1 MNKAFKV
8 IWNEVTATFVA
19 VPESAKGHGAPGGE
33 RLLERIAQVRRSAQL
48 FFIKPLV
55 AALICIGFTFATY
68 AAPLTP
74 NVSAPSATQLPTGA
88 QVSAGA
94 AQVTQA
100 GTVLSV
106 KQSSS
111 NAAVNWQSF
120 DVGSQATVNFE
131 QPNAQSVILNRVQ
144 SSNPSQIFGK
154 INANG
159 SVFLQN
165 PNGVYFAPG
174 SSVDVGSFLATTHHI
189 SDEDLMSGNYTFGRT
204 GSTGRILN
212 QGSITSK
219 LGGYIA
225 LLAPEVRNEGVVVAR
240 GGTIVLAA
248 GETFQLQFEA
258 NHALTN
264 VLVSPS
270 TVAAYVEN
278 GNAVMAPGG
287 LVILS
292 AQAANA
298 IQGGVVKNTGTIQAN
313 GLVNDGGVIKLVASH
328 GVSNSG
334 TITADALPSG
344 TGSGGQI
351 LLMSDLQV
359 PESTT
364 QVDGT
369 LSAQAGNSGGDG
381 GRIETSGSHVHVA
394 PATHITTHAPQGTGG
409 SWIIDPTDFTVGSA
423 VGNDMTGATLGA
435 NLNANNVTILSSSGG
450 TGTSGNVNINEAV
463 SWNGAKKLTLS
474 ASNNININNAINVPT
489 GGSVSL
495 VYGTGD
501 ATGNYNFGSFGL
513 NNTAFTGAI
522 NFAGTGAG
530 LFTTQ
535 LGANAVDSY
544 TVITNP
550 STYVLSTNPTGGIN
564 SVSGKFALGQNY
576 NFDRSFTASPIT
588 GTFSGKFEGLGHTV
602 SNLTGTGAIGLFSNS
617 SGLIRD
623 VGVNMSTN
631 SAATGTGGLVNTNSG
646 TILNSFANA
655 SINSVV
661 NANGYASYG
670 TLGGLVGTN
679 SGPISNSFS
688 TGSINGA
695 SVLGGLIGINASS
708 SNLLPSDILN
718 SFSTAS
724 VTSGGG
730 GGAFGGG
737 LIGENK
743 TSGVGGSAKITN
755 SFATGNVT
763 GFVNAGTGGLV
774 GYNHTGA
781 NNSFVSISNS
791 YATGTIFG
799 PTFNGAQNY
808 VFGGLVGLNQAQGTG
823 SDASI
828 SNSYATGDVNAAAS
842 GVGGLVGTNR
852 ALSPSSS
859 TSVTGSYATGA
870 VNTYSNGTTNG
881 NSQSIGGLIGGNSA
895 SGANATSTVTQS
907 YARGSVNGAAGTGGL
922 IGNNNATAA
931 GDTSVSL
938 SNATGNV
945 KSNNSNA
952 GGLIGSNTT
961 AGNSLASKST
971 VSSSYATGNVSV
983 VDGLTA
989 VQSSS
994 TGTWGG
1000 LIGNNV
1006 AINSTLGD
1014 ISVSNSYALGNVSGV
1029 AGSLGG
1035 LIGNNQATGKAT
1047 VTNSYAT
1054 GNVASS
1060 GAGTVGGL
1068 IGQNISNLPA
1078 DSSTSGNLNIS
1089 TSYATGNVSG
1099 TTQIGG
1105 LIGYITIT
1113 GTNGVA
1119 NVSTSYANGNVTGT
1133 SSNVGGLVGKIDVS
1147 SVGSSAT
1154 ISNSY
1159 SANPTSAITVQ
1170 GTSNV
1175 GGLVGYNYASANNAN
1190 VSISD
1195 SYARASVTGT
1205 SSGVGGLVG
1214 SNLANANG
1222 SKATFT
1228 NDNAWGN
1235 VSGTSSVGGLL
1246 GSNIANFGGNANITT
1261 SYATGSVTGSN
1272 SNVGGLVGVNSANNS
1287 GTSSSTNIT
1296 SSYATGNVTDT
1307 YTTFS
1312 YVGGL
1317 IGQNYSGGSGNTATV
1332 AQSYALGNVVASGI
1346 DVGGLIGYNVGNG
1359 NSTISQSYASGNVSS
1374 TSSTA
1379 YNFGG
1384 LVGYNLGGAAG
1395 SDVSVSLSYSNGSV
1409 SAPGNT
1415 AGGFGGFIGQVN
1427 PSTGAASIDKSYS
1440 TGSVQVSNTGSIY
1453 AGGFVGMVPTSSA
1466 GSSINI
1472 TNSFSTGNV
1481 QGASGNY
1488 LGGFVG
1494 QFLSATRGSISSS
1507 YETGGVSGSTH
1518 LGGFIGAIG
1527 ATTTLQNNF
1536 WNATNNAG
1544 LSLVSGGVGDKTVA
1558 TSGISGLSTVQMQS
1572 FANFTSWDSNIWQT
1586 LSYFNNQLP
1595 FLKQNNT
1602 LASIALIAGSNNYGE
1617 TPTLNYSIT
1626 NSFGN
1631 AITTPVA
1638 TGTPVWALS
1647 QGGNFIGN
1655 QSITSSTNAGTYS
1668 LTYASGIRLGNYT
1681 IMSGSAT
1688 DWTVNKAPLGLSVTG
1703 TYSGTTSIAPT
1714 SYTVTGLKNGETMVP
1729 TQVTVSDANV
1739 ATANKF
1745 VQAITANTGNA
1756 NFANY
1761 SITSAYNAAPNSTS
1775 SNSVTL
1781 NPIALT
1787 VSGVASTSGNI
1798 YSGQAYTGTYTSSAM
1813 VAADANLIAVTGVA
1827 TGTDAGTYPSNLSV
1841 TLSGSAQTNYSTPT
1855 IRNANFVISPKPIAV
1870 TSQAI
1875 AATYDGL
1882 TTYST
1887 LAGQATYTYTD
1898 LVLGDTLGS
1907 VTQVANKTGIAQAGS
1922 YTVTPSL
1929 ATLANGNPANY
1940 QFSYVSSN
1948 ANVSPIAL
1956 TVLNSSVASK
1966 VYDRTTQASVSNG
1979 SLQGV
1984 LAADTNNVTLNQSG
1998 AFASPNVGAAVAVN
2012 LADTLSGSA
2021 SSNYTITQPTG
2032 LTAAITPKSLGVN
2045 GQTGV
2050 NKVFDASTV
2059 AAMSGGALTGVLAGD
2074 QVTLVQT
2081 GAFASANVGTAKP
2094 ITPANALTG
2103 DQAGNY
2109 QVTQPSYA
2117 LTANITP
2124 AVLNVQGLAASPKVY
2139 DGTTTAVLSGNAV
2152 AQPLGGGQVTI
2163 NGTPVGS
2170 YANKNVGTNK
2180 FIDVTGFTLSGAD
2193 APNYQVTGLHGV
2205 YGDITPASL
2214 SVSSAVANNKVY
2226 DATTAATLSGAV
2238 LNGLIAGDVVNV
2250 NTGTFNNKTVGTGK
2264 AVTALLTGADAGNY
2278 NATGLTGYS
2287 ANITP
2292 ASLTVSGQTAA
2303 NKVYDATTT
2312 AVLSGG
2318 SLSGVFA
2325 GDTVSLNQAGS
2336 FNTKNVGIA
2345 KPITPSNTLSGAE
2358 ASNYLLTQPTLSA
2371 NITPATLVVSG
2382 LTAADKVYNALT
2394 DASITGQPT
2403 VNALA
2408 GDVVT
2413 FSGTASGT
2421 FADKNVGVGKA
2432 VLISGLSID
2441 AGAADGANYVLS
2453 TDIGLTANIT
2463 KRDLTV
2469 TGSSVA
2475 TKVYDR
2481 STTAT
2486 ITGGVLQ
2493 GLQGGE
2499 SLTLSQ
2505 TGSFVDKNAGVGKAV
2520 TANQSIAD
2528 AGTSRA
2534 SNYNLIQPT
2543 GLTGTITP
2551 APLSVTGLSVSDKF
2565 YDGTTDATV
2574 AGNVVANPLAGD
2586 DVSIS
2591 GVPSAQFSSK
2601 NAGNNIPVAISNL
2614 ALSGAD
2620 AANYSAS
2627 GITGVVAT
2635 IKPAP
2640 LTAEVADFSKV
2651 YDGTTNASPRLV
2663 ITSGLIGNETVSATG
2678 SGFLDNK
2685 NVLDATALRV
2695 TSTTLIDGNNGG
2707 LASNYVLQPGQNG
2720 NATVTPKAL
2729 TASVAAPQKVYDGT
2743 ALFTPTV
2750 TITSGLVGTET
2761 LGVTGAATFNSK
2773 DVATSNTLTL
2783 QAINLSDGNNGGLA
2797 SNYSLDLGQNM
2808 AAKILPAP
2816 LTASLTASSKVY
2828 DGTTAATSTMR
2839 ITSGLIGE
2847 ETVTVNGLAA
2857 FNSKDVAAA
2866 NVVTVN
2872 QATLL
2877 DGANGGLASNYKLDP
2892 GQSVAARITPA
2903 PLTASVS
2910 SANKVY
2916 NGTTA
2921 ATASLSIVSGLIGS
2935 EGLNVTGNVNFNSKD
2950 VASAN
2955 QLTVQS
2961 INLADGANGGVASN
2975 YSLDPGQSVASKITP
2990 APLTASVSVPEKFYD
3005 GSVSANPS
3013 MNVLS
3018 GLIGSEKVIITAKAS
3033 FNSKDV
3039 DSASKVT
3046 VNSVSLSDGSNGGL
3060 GSNYSLSAGQTVAA
3074 KITPAVLTASV
3085 SAPNKVYDGA
3095 PSANA
3100 SLNITAGL
3108 VGSETLVATG
3118 KGTFNTKDVAT
3129 ANLLT
3134 VQSVSLEDGNNGG
3147 RAVNYSLSP
3156 GQTVA
3161 AKISPASLS
3170 VAQIA
3175 SSSSTYAEP
3184 IKTGEV
3190 TLIGVIGVDKVTGV
3204 VELADVMYS
3213 SSKNVAVGSYK
3224 QAVNSLSG
3232 ADASNYKVR
3241 PVTSMAAN
3249 YVVNPLSLSG
3259 SIASSSSTSGASLVP
3274 GAVSLSNVIANDTI
3288 GSAEVA
3294 VVIPGDPIGSKTGN
3308 TVGNFAGSQKIASL
3322 AGPDAANYNYT
3333 QVVGNYQVKTGF
3345 SSGAIYPREMNA
3357 SAVKPVVNKDSS
3369 LAKVSEPISNERV
3382 MAQDSKTARADQST
3396 TSQATQDVRT
3406 APTQAKSD
3414 DAAKVLTQPDQK
3426 TLQVATLSKAD
3437 AKVTSQLRASS
3448 PNRSPSLVQPS
3459 GLASGFAPGLAP
3471 GASPGASPGVSPGLS
3486 SNSPSTGLPSGENTS
3501 SVDQGSSLSENTQS
3515 QKTDAESNF
3524 VQDPYEP
3531 IYSAIREVLESEVTY
3546 QVVGGVTS
3554 VVVVANALLTAASKL
3569 GIANLAGG
3577 LPGHVPLNVPAP
3589 SSSLINNRFGPRLTA
3604 RI

>member
-1 MNKAFKV
+1 M
-8 IWNEVTATFVA
+8 WNEVTATFVA
-19 VPESAKGHGAPGGE
+19 VPETASGHGVQA
-33 RLLERIAQVRRSAQL
+33 RVRVLEQVGQIKRSAQL

-55 AALICIGFTFATY
+55 AALICIGFTFASY
-68 AAPLTP
+68 AAPLAS
-74 NVSAPSATQLPTGA
+74 NLSAPSATQLPTGA
-88 QVSAGA
+88 QVSAGS

-100 GTVLSV
+100 GTVLTV

-131 QPNAQSVILNRVQ
+131 QPSGQSVILNRVQ

-248 GETFQLQFEA
+248 GETFKLQFEA

-264 VLVSPS
+264 ILVSPS

-278 GNAVMAPGG
+278 GNAVLAPGG

-298 IQGGVVKNTGTIQAN
+298 LQGGIVKNTGTIQAN
-313 GLVNDGGVIKLVASH
+313 GLINDGGVIKLVASH
-328 GVSNSG
+328 SVNNSG
-334 TITADALPSG
+334 SITADALPTG

-351 LLMSDLQV
+351 LLMSDLQT

-364 QVDGT
+364 QVDGN
-369 LSAQAGNSGGDG
+369 LSAKAGNLGGDG
-381 GRIETSGSHVHVA
+381 GQIETSGSHVHVA

-409 SWIIDPTDFTVGSA
+409 SWIIDPTDFTVGSGA
-423 VGNDMTGATLGA
+423 GSDMTGATLGA

-450 TGTSGNVNINEAV
+450 TGASGNVNINDAV
-463 SWNGAKKLTLS
+463 TWTGAKKLTLS
-474 ASNNININNAINVPT
+474 AIKNININNAINVPT

-501 ATGNYNFGSFGL
+501 ATGDYNFGSFGL

-550 STYVLSTNPTGGIN
+550 STYVLSTNPTGGI
-564 SVSGKFALGQNY
+564 SSTSGKFALGQNY

-588 GTFSGKFEGLGHTV
+588 GTFTGKFEGLGHTV
-602 SNLTGTGAIGLFSNS
+602 GNLTGTGAIGLFSNS

-623 VGVNMSTN
+623 VGVNISTSN
-631 SAATGTGGLVNTNSG
+631 ATTGTGGLVNTNSG
-646 TILNSFANA
+646 VILNSFANA
-655 SINSVV
+655 SIFTTFNSGG
-661 NANGYASYG
+661 AALYG
-670 TLGGLVGTN
+670 TFGGLVGTN
-679 SGPISNSFS
+679 SGLITNSFS
-688 TGSINGA
+688 TGSISG
-695 SVLGGLIGINASS
+695 
-708 SNLLPSDILN
+708 
-718 SFSTAS
+718 
-724 VTSGGG
+724 TSY
-730 GGAFGGG
+730 
-737 LIGENK
+737 I
-743 TSGVGGSAKITN
+743 
-755 SFATGNVT
+755 
-763 GFVNAGTGGLV
+763 
-774 GYNHTGA
+774 
-781 NNSFVSISNS
+781 
-791 YATGTIFG
+791 
-799 PTFNGAQNY
+799 
-808 VFGGLVGLNQAQGTG
+808 
-823 SDASI
+823 
-828 SNSYATGDVNAAAS
+828 
-842 GVGGLVGTNR
+842 
-852 ALSPSSS
+852 
-859 TSVTGSYATGA
+859 
-870 VNTYSNGTTNG
+870 
-881 NSQSIGGLIGGNSA
+881 
-895 SGANATSTVTQS
+895 
-907 YARGSVNGAAGTGGL
+907 GGL
-922 IGNNNATAA
+922 IGNNGSSNSASPSNILNSFSKASVTSTA
-931 GDTSVSL
+931 GF
-938 SNATGNV
+938 
-945 KSNNSNA
+945 A
-952 GGLIGSNTT
+952 GGLIGQNTT
-961 AGNSLASKST
+961 SGTGVSST
-971 VSSSYATGNVSV
+971 VTNSF
-983 VDGLTA
+983 
-989 VQSSS
+989 S
-994 TGTWGG
+994 TGDVWANGAGHGGG
-1000 LIGNNV
+1000 LIGYNYANV
-1006 AINSTLGD
+1006 INS
-1014 ISVSNSYALGNVSGV
+1014 SVA
-1029 AGSLGG
+1029 
-1035 LIGNNQATGKAT
+1035 

-1054 GNVASS
+1054 GNLTGPQTY
-1060 GAGTVGGL
+1060 GANYYFGGL
-1068 IGQNISNLPA
+1068 IGLNLVGKTGA
-1078 DSSTSGNLNIS
+1078 NATLSG
-1089 TSYATGNVSG
+1089 SYATGSVSAAASWVG
-1099 TTQIGG
+1099 GLVGNNQINAANGIADILSSYATGAVSNPSAASGNAVAGIGG
-1105 LIGYITIT
+1105 LIGL
-1113 GTNGVA
+1113 NRSSVA
-1119 NVSTSYANGNVTGT
+1119 GT
-1133 SSNVGGLVGKIDVS
+1133 SSKV
-1147 SVGSSAT
+1147 
-1154 ISNSY
+1154 IS
-1159 SANPTSAITVQ
+1159 
-1170 GTSNV
+1170 
-1175 GGLVGYNYASANNAN
+1175 
-1190 VSISD
+1190 
-1195 SYARASVTGT
+1195 
-1205 SSGVGGLVG
+1205 
-1214 SNLANANG
+1214 
-1222 SKATFT
+1222 
-1228 NDNAWGN
+1228 
-1235 VSGTSSVGGLL
+1235 
-1246 GSNIANFGGNANITT
+1246 
-1261 SYATGSVTGSN
+1261 SYATGSVTGSLLGGSYASGGLIGYNWANASGVNNTVSN
-1272 SNVGGLVGVNSANNS
+1272 SYATGAVSGLISVGGLVGWNVAANGS
-1287 GTSSSTNIT
+1287 TTNID
-1296 SSYATGNVTDT
+1296 SSYATGNVSGVQGSVGGLVGSNSAQTASVASTSNISNSYATGNITNSSSNNVGGLVGGNTSFTSANSTVISNSYATGNVSASSD
-1307 YTTFS
+1307 

-1317 IGQNYSGGSGNTATV
+1317 VGFNDGYGNSRIL
-1332 AQSYALGNVVASGI
+1332 QSYATGNVTSTSALGTN
-1346 DVGGLIGYNVGNG
+1346 VGGLVGQNKAEAANSNV
-1359 NSTISQSYASGNVSS
+1359 SISQSYATGAV
-1374 TSSTA
+1374 TA
-1379 YNFGG
+1379 PKIAGG
-1384 LVGYNLGGAAG
+1384 LVGLLNPTSGVANIDQSYATGNVQQTAASG
-1395 SDVSVSLSYSNGSV
+1395 M
-1409 SAPGNT
+1409 
-1415 AGGFGGFIGQVN
+1415 AGGLVGQV
-1427 PSTGAASIDKSYS
+1427 
-1440 TGSVQVSNTGSIY
+1440 GSSN
-1453 AGGFVGMVPTSSA
+1453 A
-1466 GSSINI
+1466 GSSAQI

-1481 QGASGNY
+1481 SGVGANY
-1488 LGGFVG
+1488 VGGLVG
-1494 QFLSATRGSISSS
+1494 SFAAAANGGIQNS
-1507 YETGGVSGSTH
+1507 YTTGAVGGSTSMGGL
-1518 LGGFIGAIG
+1518 LGSLSTGSN
-1527 ATTTLQNNF
+1527 LQNNY
-1536 WNATNNAG
+1536 WNTSNNAG
-1544 LSLVSGGVGDKTVA
+1544 LSSVSGGVAAKLVA
-1558 TSGISGLSTVQMQS
+1558 TAGIAGLSTTEM
-1572 FANFTSWDSNIWQT
+1572 QT
-1586 LSYFNNQLP
+1586 LSNFSGWDTANVWQSLAYFNNQLP

-1617 TPTLNYSIT
+1617 TPALNYSIT

-1655 QSITSSTNAGTYS
+1655 QSITSSTNAGVYS
-1668 LTYASGIRLGNYT
+1668 LMYASGIRLGNYT

-1703 TYSGTTSIAPT
+1703 TYSGTTSVVPT
-1714 SYTVTGLKNGETMVP
+1714 SSTVTGLKNGETMVP
-1729 TQVTVSDANV
+1729 TKVTVSDANV
-1739 ATANKF
+1739 ATADKF

-1756 NFANY
+1756 SFANY
-1761 SITSAYNAAPNSTS
+1761 SITSAYNATPNSTS
-1775 SNSVTL
+1775 SNSATL
-1781 NPIALT
+1781 NPITLT
-1787 VSGVASTSGNI
+1787 VSGVASTSGNV

-1813 VAADANLIAVTGVA
+1813 VASDANLIAVTGVA

-1841 TLSGSAQTNYSTPT
+1841 TLSGSAQTNYTTPT
-1855 IRNANFVISPKPIAV
+1855 IRNANFIISPKPITV

-1875 AATYDGL
+1875 AATYDGV

-1887 LAGQATYTYTD
+1887 LAGQATYTNTD
-1898 LVLGDTLGS
+1898 FVLGDALGS
-1907 VTQVANKTGIAQAGS
+1907 VTQAANKSGIAQAGS

-1929 ATLANGNPANY
+1929 AILANGNAANY
-1940 QFSYVSSN
+1940 QFNYVSSN

-1984 LAADTNNVTLNQSG
+1984 LAADINNVTLSQSG
-1998 AFASPNVGAAVAVN
+1998 AFASPNVGPAVAVN

-2059 AAMSGGALTGVLAGD
+2059 AALSGGALTGVLTGD
-2074 QVTLVQT
+2074 SVTLVQAGT
-2081 GAFASANVGTAKP
+2081 FASANVGTAKP
-2094 ITPANALTG
+2094 ITPANGLTG

-2124 AVLNVQGLAASPKVY
+2124 AVLNVQGLAASSKVY

-2205 YGDITPASL
+2205 LGDITPASL
-2214 SVSSAVANNKVY
+2214 SVTSAVANNKVY
-2226 DATTAATLSGAV
+2226 DATTAATLSGSV

-2250 NTGTFNNKTVGTGK
+2250 NTGTFNNKTVGAGK

-2292 ASLTVSGQTAA
+2292 ASLTVSAQTAA

-2312 AVLSGG
+2312 AVLSSGT
-2318 SLSGVFA
+2318 LSGVFA

-2336 FNTKNVGIA
+2336 FTTKNVGIA
-2345 KPITPSNTLSGAE
+2345 KPILASNTLSGAE
-2358 ASNYLLTQPTLSA
+2358 AANYVLTQPTLSA
-2371 NITPATLVVSG
+2371 NITPASLVLSG
-2382 LTAADKVYNALT
+2382 LTASDKVYNALT
-2394 DASITGQPT
+2394 DAIIAGQPT
-2403 VNALA
+2403 VNALV

-2413 FSGTASGT
+2413 FSGTATGT

-2469 TGSSVA
+2469 TGASVA
-2475 TKVYDR
+2475 TKVYDK
-2481 STTAT
+2481 SISAS

-2520 TANQSIAD
+2520 TANQTIAD

-2551 APLSVTGLSVSDKF
+2551 APLSVTGLSVNDKL
-2565 YDGTTDATV
+2565 YDGTTVASF
-2574 AGNVVANPLAGD
+2574 AGNPVANPLAGD
-2586 DVSIS
+2586 DVTIAN
-2591 GVPSAQFSSK
+2591 VPSAQFTTK

-2614 ALSGAD
+2614 ALSGVD

-2627 GITGVVAT
+2627 AITGIVAK
-2635 IKPAP
+2635 INPAP
-2640 LTAEVADFSKV
+2640 LTADVADFTKV
-2651 YDGTTNASPRLV
+2651 YDGTTNAAPTLV
-2663 ITSGLIGNETVSATG
+2663 ITSGLIGIETVSATG
-2678 SGFLDNK
+2678 SGTLNNK
-2685 NVLDATALRV
+2685 NVNDAIALTV
-2695 TSTTLIDGNNGG
+2695 NSTTLIDGGSGG

-2729 TASVAAPQKVYDGT
+2729 TASVAAPQKTYDGT
-2743 ALFTPTV
+2743 TLFTPTV

-2761 LGVTGAATFNSK
+2761 LGVTGTATFNSK

-2783 QAINLSDGNNGGLA
+2783 QAINLSDGNNGGLV
-2797 SNYSLDLGQNM
+2797 SNYSLDVGQNM

-2839 ITSGLIGE
+2839 IISGLIGA

-2877 DGANGGLASNYKLDP
+2877 DGTNGGLASNYKLDP
-2892 GQSVAARITPA
+2892 GQSVAAKITAA

-2910 SANKVY
+2910 PANKVY

-2961 INLADGANGGVASN
+2961 VNLADGANGGLASN
-2975 YSLDPGQSVASKITP
+2975 YSLDPGQSVASSITA
-2990 APLTASVSVPEKFYD
+2990 APLTASVSVPNKIYD
-3005 GSVSANPS
+3005 GTLIANPS
-3013 MNVLS
+3013 MSVLT
-3018 GLIGSEKVIITAKAS
+3018 GLVGSEKVNITATGS

-3046 VNSVSLSDGSNGGL
+3046 VNSVSLANGANGGL
-3060 GSNYSLSAGQTVAA
+3060 ASNYSLRAGQIVDA
-3074 KITPAVLTASV
+3074 KITPAPLSASV
-3085 SAPNKVYDGA
+3085 SVPAKVYDGT
-3095 PSANA
+3095 PNANA
-3100 SLNITAGL
+3100 NLSITSGL
-3108 VGSETLVATG
+3108 VGSEALVAKG
-3118 KGTFNTKDVAT
+3118 KGTFNAKDVST

-3134 VQSVSLEDGNNGG
+3134 IQSVSLEDGSNGG

-3161 AKISPASLS
+3161 ANISAASLT
-3170 VAQIA
+3170 VTQIA
-3175 SSSSTYAEP
+3175 SSASTYAEP
-3184 IKTGEV
+3184 IKPGAA
-3190 TLIGVIGVDKVTGV
+3190 TLAGVIGADKVTGV
-3204 VELADVMYS
+3204 VELADAMFS
-3213 SSKNVAVGSYK
+3213 SSRNVSVGAYK
-3224 QAVNSLSG
+3224 QAVNSLMG
-3232 ADASNYKVR
+3232 TDASNYKLT
-3241 PVTSMAAN
+3241 PVTTSTAN
-3249 YVVNPLSLSG
+3249 YVVSALPLAG
-3259 SIASSSSTSGASLVP
+3259 FIDSSSSSSGASLVP
-3274 GAVSLSNVIANDTI
+3274 GAVTLSNVITKDAI
-3288 GSAEVA
+3288 GRAEVA
-3294 VVIPGDPIGSKTGN
+3294 VVIPGDPVGSKTGN
-3308 TVGNFAGSQKIASL
+3308 SVGNFAGSQKIASL
-3322 AGPDAANYNYT
+3322 TGPDAANYSFAN
-3333 QVVGNYQVKTGF
+3333 VVGNYQVKTGF
-3345 SSGAIYPREMNA
+3345 SSGAIYPKEMNA
-3357 SAVKPVVNKDSS
+3357 VAVKPVVYKDST
-3369 LAKVSEPISNERV
+3369 LALASEPISSPKTI
-3382 MAQDSKTARADQST
+3382 AQDGNAVRAAVPSSSKASEDVKSAQ
-3396 TSQATQDVRT
+3396 TQGRNEV
-3406 APTQAKSD
+3406 AP
-3414 DAAKVLTQPDQK
+3414 KVLTEPEQK
-3426 TLQVATLSKAD
+3426 ALQIASALKSDV
-3437 AKVTSQLRASS
+3437 KVTRQVRGSS
-3448 PNRSPSLVQPS
+3448 PNRVALSAQPSSFAS
-3459 GLASGFAPGLAP
+3459 GLAAGLAPGLAP
-3471 GASPGASPGVSPGLS
+3471 NS
-3486 SNSPSTGLPSGENTS
+3486 SSTGLPPVEREPSVEEKSSISQNTPPTKTETENT
-3501 SVDQGSSLSENTQS
+3501 LIE
-3515 QKTDAESNF
+3515 
-3524 VQDPYEP
+3524 DPSAP
-3531 IYSAIREVLESEVTY
+3531 IYAAIREVLESEVTY

-3569 GIANLAGG
+3569 GVANLAGS
-3577 LPGHVPLNVPAP
+3577 LPAKLPLNIPTP
-3589 SSSLINNRFGPRLTA
+3589 SSSLINNRFGPRLTG

>member
-19 VPESAKGHGAPGGE
+19 VPETASGRGVQARA
-33 RLLERIAQVRRSAQL
+33 RVLEQVGQIKRSSQL
-48 FFIKPLV
+48 FFIKPLI
-55 AALICIGFTFATY
+55 AALICIGFTFASY
-68 AAPLTP
+68 AAPLAS
-74 NVSAPSATQLPTGA
+74 NLSAPSATQLPTGA

-100 GTVLSV
+100 GTVLTV

-120 DVGSQATVNFE
+120 DVGSKATVNFE
-131 QPNAQSVILNRVQ
+131 QPSGQSVILNRVQ

-165 PNGVYFAPG
+165 PSGVYFAPG
-174 SSVDVGSFLATTHHI
+174 SSVDVGSFLATTHQI

-204 GSTGRILN
+204 GSTGKILN
-212 QGSITSK
+212 QGNITSK

-248 GETFQLQFEA
+248 GETFKLQFEA

-450 TGTSGNVNINEAV
+450 TGTGGNVNINEAV

-474 ASNNININNAINVPT
+474 AFKNININSAINVPT

-535 LGANAVDSY
+535 LGTGSVVSYAVIS
-544 TVITNP
+544 NP
-550 STYVLSTNPTGGIN
+550 STYVAASNATGGIT
-564 SVSGKFALGQNY
+564 SASGNFALGQNY
-576 NFDRSFTASPIT
+576 NFDRSFTAAPIT

-661 NANGYASYG
+661 ANGYASYG

-774 GYNHTGA
+774 GYNHTAA

-828 SNSYATGDVNAAAS
+828 SNSYASGDVNAAAS

-852 ALSPSSS
+852 AVSASSS

-989 VQSSS
+989 AQSSS

-1113 GTNGVA
+1113 GTNGAA

-1195 SYARASVTGT
+1195 SYTRASVTGT

-1222 SKATFT
+1222 SKATLT

-1235 VSGTSSVGGLL
+1235 VSGTSNVGGLL
-1246 GSNIANFGGNANITT
+1246 GSNTANYGGNANITT

-1332 AQSYALGNVVASGI
+1332 AQSYAVGNVVASGI

-1374 TSSTA
+1374 TSSSA

-1427 PSTGAASIDKSYS
+1427 PSTGAASIDKSYA

-1481 QGASGNY
+1481 QGATGNY

-1647 QGGNFIGN
+1647 QNGAFIGN

-1688 DWTVNKAPLGLSVTG
+1688 DWTVNKAPLGLSVAG

-1875 AATYDGL
+1875 AATYDGM

-1887 LAGQATYTYTD
+1887 LAGQATFIYTD

-1948 ANVSPIAL
+1948 ANLSPIAL

-2059 AAMSGGALTGVLAGD
+2059 AALSGGALTGVLAGD
-2074 QVTLVQT
+2074 SVTLVQA
-2081 GAFASANVGTAKP
+2081 GNFASPGVGMAKSITA
-2094 ITPANALTG
+2094 ANALTG
-2103 DQAGNY
+2103 NQAGNY

-2124 AVLNVQGLAASPKVY
+2124 AVLNVQGLAASSKVY

-2180 FIDVTGFTLSGAD
+2180 FIDVTGFTLSGVD

-2205 YGDITPASL
+2205 LGDITPASL

-2250 NTGTFNNKTVGTGK
+2250 NTGTFNNKTVGAGK

-2287 ANITP
+2287 ANITA
-2292 ASLTVSGQTAA
+2292 ASLTVSGQSAA

-2336 FNTKNVGIA
+2336 FTTKNVGIA

-2358 ASNYLLTQPTLSA
+2358 AANYVLTQPTLSA
-2371 NITPATLVVSG
+2371 NITPASLVLSG
-2382 LTAADKVYNALT
+2382 LTASDKVYNALT
-2394 DASITGQPT
+2394 DASIAGQPT
-2403 VNALA
+2403 VNALV

-2413 FSGTASGT
+2413 FSGTATGT

-2469 TGSSVA
+2469 TGASVV
-2475 TKVYDR
+2475 TKVYDK
-2481 STTAT
+2481 STSAS

-2499 SLTLSQ
+2499 TLGLNQ
-2505 TGSFVDKNAGVGKAV
+2505 TGSFADKNAGVGKAV
-2520 TANQSIAD
+2520 TTNQSIAD

-2627 GITGVVAT
+2627 AITGIVAK
-2635 IKPAP
+2635 INPAP
-2640 LTAEVADFSKV
+2640 LTADVVNFSKV

-2685 NVLDATALRV
+2685 NVLDAIALRV
-2695 TSTTLIDGNNGG
+2695 NSTTLIDGNNGG

-2729 TASVAAPQKVYDGT
+2729 TASVAAPQKTYDGT
-2743 ALFTPTV
+2743 TLFTPTV

-2761 LGVTGAATFNSK
+2761 LGVTGTATFNSK

-2797 SNYSLDLGQNM
+2797 SNYSLDVGQNM

-2816 LTASLTASSKVY
+2816 LTASLTTSSKVY

-2839 ITSGLIGE
+2839 ITSGLIGA

-2866 NVVTVN
+2866 NLVTLN

-2877 DGANGGLASNYKLDP
+2877 DGTNGGLASNYKLDP
-2892 GQSVAARITPA
+2892 GQSVAAKITAA

-2910 SANKVY
+2910 PANKVY

-2921 ATASLSIVSGLIGS
+2921 ATASLSIVSGLRGS

-2961 INLADGANGGVASN
+2961 INLADGANGGLASN
-2975 YSLDPGQSVASKITP
+2975 YSLDPGQSVASSITA
-2990 APLTASVSVPEKFYD
+2990 APLTASVSVPNKIYD
-3005 GSVSANPS
+3005 GTLIANPS
-3013 MNVLS
+3013 MSVLT
-3018 GLIGSEKVIITAKAS
+3018 GLVGSEKVNITATGS

-3039 DSASKVT
+3039 DSATKVT
-3046 VNSVSLSDGSNGGL
+3046 VNSVSLANGANGGL
-3060 GSNYSLSAGQTVAA
+3060 ASNYSLRAGQIVDA
-3074 KITPAVLTASV
+3074 KITPAPLSASV
-3085 SAPNKVYDGA
+3085 SVPTKVYDGT
-3095 PSANA
+3095 PNANA
-3100 SLNITAGL
+3100 NLSITSGL
-3108 VGSETLVATG
+3108 VGSEALVAKG
-3118 KGTFNTKDVAT
+3118 KGTFNAKDVST

-3134 VQSVSLEDGNNGG
+3134 IQSVSLEDGSNGG

-3161 AKISPASLS
+3161 ANISAASLT
-3170 VAQIA
+3170 VTQIA
-3175 SSSSTYAEP
+3175 SSASTYAEP
-3184 IKTGEV
+3184 IKPGAA
-3190 TLIGVIGVDKVTGV
+3190 TLAGVIGADKVTGV
-3204 VELADVMYS
+3204 VELADAMFS
-3213 SSKNVAVGSYK
+3213 SSRNVSVGAYK
-3224 QAVNSLSG
+3224 QAVNSLMG
-3232 ADASNYKVR
+3232 TDASNYKLT
-3241 PVTSMAAN
+3241 PVTTSTAN
-3249 YVVNPLSLSG
+3249 YVVSALPLAG
-3259 SIASSSSTSGASLVP
+3259 FIDSSSSTSGASLVP
-3274 GAVSLSNVIANDTI
+3274 GAVTLSNVITKDAV
-3288 GSAEVA
+3288 GRAEVA
-3294 VVIPGDPIGSKTGN
+3294 VVIPGDPVGSKTGN
-3308 TVGNFAGSQKIASL
+3308 SVGNFAGSQKIASL
-3322 AGPDAANYNYT
+3322 TGPDAVNYSFAN
-3333 QVVGNYQVKTGF
+3333 VVGNYQVKTGF
-3345 SSGAIYPREMNA
+3345 SSGAIYPKEMNA
-3357 SAVKPVVNKDSS
+3357 VAVKPVVYKEST
-3369 LAKVSEPISNERV
+3369 LALASEPISSPKTI
-3382 MAQDSKTARADQST
+3382 AQDGNTL
-3396 TSQATQDVRT
+3396 RT
-3406 APTQAKSD
+3406 AVPSSSKASEDVKSAQTQGRNEVAP
-3414 DAAKVLTQPDQK
+3414 KVLTEPEQK
-3426 TLQVATLSKAD
+3426 ALQIASALKSDV
-3437 AKVTSQLRASS
+3437 KVTRQVRGSS
-3448 PNRSPSLVQPS
+3448 PNRAALSAQPSSLAS
-3459 GLASGFAPGLAP
+3459 GLAAGLAPGLAP
-3471 GASPGASPGVSPGLS
+3471 NS
-3486 SNSPSTGLPSGENTS
+3486 SSTGLPPVEREPSVEEKSSISQNTPPTKTETENTFI
-3501 SVDQGSSLSENTQS
+3501 E
-3515 QKTDAESNF
+3515 
-3524 VQDPYEP
+3524 DPSAP
-3531 IYSAIREVLESEVTY
+3531 IYAAIREVLESEVTY

-3569 GIANLAGG
+3569 GVANLAGS
-3577 LPGHVPLNVPAP
+3577 LPAKLPLNIPTP
-3589 SSSLINNRFGPRLTA
+3589 SSSLINNRFGPRLTG

>member
-33 RLLERIAQVRRSAQL
+33 RLLERVAQVRRSAQL

-68 AAPLTP
+68 AAPLTA
-74 NVSAPSATQLPTGA
+74 NVSAPTAVQLPTGA

-94 AQVTQA
+94 ALVTQA
-100 GTVLSV
+100 GTVLTV

-154 INANG
+154 INGNG

-189 SDEDLMSGNYTFGRT
+189 SDADLMSGNYTFGRT
-204 GSTGRILN
+204 GSTGKVLN

-240 GGTIVLAA
+240 GGSIVLAA

-287 LVILS
+287 LIILS

-334 TITADALPSG
+334 TITADALPTG

-364 QVDGT
+364 HVDGT
-369 LSAQAGNSGGDG
+369 LSAQAGNSGGEG

-394 PATHITTHAPQGTGG
+394 QATHITTNAPQGTGG

-423 VGNDMTGATLGA
+423 SGSDMTGATLGA
-435 NLNANNVTILSSSGG
+435 NLNANNVTILSSAGG

-463 SWNGAKKLTLS
+463 SWSGAKKLTLS
-474 ASNNININNAINVPT
+474 ASNNININSAINVPT

-495 VYGTGD
+495 VYGTGV
-501 ATGNYNFGSFGL
+501 ATGDYNFGSFGL
-513 NNTAFTGAI
+513 NKTSFTGSI

-535 LGANAVDSY
+535 LGTGSVVSYAVIS
-544 TVITNP
+544 NP
-550 STYVLSTNPTGGIN
+550 STYVAASNATGGIT
-564 SVSGKFALGQNY
+564 SASGNFALGQNY
-576 NFDRSFTASPIT
+576 NFDRSFTAAPIT
-588 GTFSGKFEGLGHTV
+588 GTFSGKFEGLGHTAG
-602 SNLTGTGAIGLFSNS
+602 NLTGTGAIGLFSNS

-631 SAATGTGGLVNTNSG
+631 SAANGTGGLVNTNSG

-655 SINSVV
+655 SIYS
-661 NANGYASYG
+661 AFNGGGAALSG
-670 TLGGLVGTN
+670 TFGGLVGTN

-688 TGSINGA
+688 TGSISGTSYLGGLVGNNSSSLSASTSNIFNSFTTA
-695 SVLGGLIGINASS
+695 SVTGSSGYVGGLIGQNATTGSGLLSTVSS
-708 SNLLPSDILN
+708 
-718 SFSTAS
+718 
-724 VTSGGG
+724 
-730 GGAFGGG
+730 
-737 LIGENK
+737 
-743 TSGVGGSAKITN
+743 

-763 GFVNAGTGGLV
+763 AAGGFVGGLI
-774 GYNHTGA
+774 GYNFAGVI
-781 NNSFVSISNS
+781 NSSVAVINS
-791 YATGTIFG
+791 YATGI
-799 PTFNGAQNY
+799 
-808 VFGGLVGLNQAQGTG
+808 
-823 SDASI
+823 
-828 SNSYATGDVNAAAS
+828 
-842 GVGGLVGTNR
+842 
-852 ALSPSSS
+852 
-859 TSVTGSYATGA
+859 VTGPQSYGA
-870 VNTYSNGTTNG
+870 NYYV
-881 NSQSIGGLIGGNSA
+881 GGLIGQNRVGKT
-895 SGANATSTVTQS
+895 GANAT
-907 YARGSVNGAAGTGGL
+907 
-922 IGNNNATAA
+922 
-931 GDTSVSL
+931 VS
-938 SNATGNV
+938 G
-945 KSNNSNA
+945 
-952 GGLIGSNTT
+952 
-961 AGNSLASKST
+961 
-971 VSSSYATGNVSV
+971 SYATGNVSAAASWV
-983 VDGLTA
+983 
-989 VQSSS
+989 
-994 TGTWGG
+994 GG
-1000 LIGNNV
+1000 LV
-1006 AINSTLGD
+1006 
-1014 ISVSNSYALGNVSGV
+1014 
-1029 AGSLGG
+1029 
-1035 LIGNNQATGKAT
+1035 GNNQMDANGIADILS
-1047 VTNSYAT
+1047 SYAT
-1054 GNVASS
+1054 GAV
-1060 GAGTVGGL
+1060 
-1068 IGQNISNLPA
+1068 SNPTA
-1078 DSSTSGNLNIS
+1078 ASGN
-1089 TSYATGNVSG
+1089 AVAG
-1099 TTQIGG
+1099 IGG
-1105 LIGYITIT
+1105 LIGL
-1113 GTNGVA
+1113 NR
-1119 NVSTSYANGNVTGT
+1119 
-1133 SSNVGGLVGKIDVS
+1133 S
-1147 SVGSSAT
+1147 SVAGSSSKV
-1154 ISNSY
+1154 IS
-1159 SANPTSAITVQ
+1159 
-1170 GTSNV
+1170 
-1175 GGLVGYNYASANNAN
+1175 
-1190 VSISD
+1190 
-1195 SYARASVTGT
+1195 
-1205 SSGVGGLVG
+1205 
-1214 SNLANANG
+1214 
-1222 SKATFT
+1222 
-1228 NDNAWGN
+1228 
-1235 VSGTSSVGGLL
+1235 
-1246 GSNIANFGGNANITT
+1246 
-1261 SYATGSVTGSN
+1261 SYATGSVTGSLLGGSYASGGLIGYN
-1272 SNVGGLVGVNSANNS
+1272 WANASGVNNSVSNSYATGVVSGLTSVGGLVGWNQAANGSTTNIDNSYATGNVSGFGGNVGGLVGSNAAQTASVASTSKISNSYAMGNITNSGYSNVGGLVGNNASATLTNSTLISN
-1287 GTSSSTNIT
+1287 
-1296 SSYATGNVTDT
+1296 SYATGNVSASSD
-1307 YTTFS
+1307 

-1317 IGQNYSGGSGNTATV
+1317 VGTNDGYGDSRIL
-1332 AQSYALGNVVASGI
+1332 QSYATGNVA
-1346 DVGGLIGYNVGNG
+1346 
-1359 NSTISQSYASGNVSS
+1359 S
-1374 TSSTA
+1374 TSALGT
-1379 YNFGG
+1379 NVGG
-1384 LVGYNLGGAAG
+1384 LVGLNRAEVAN
-1395 SDVSVSLSYSNGSV
+1395 SNVTIS
-1409 SAPGNT
+1409 
-1415 AGGFGGFIGQVN
+1415 Q
-1427 PSTGAASIDKSYS
+1427 SYS
-1440 TGSVQVSNTGSIY
+1440 TGSVTAPKI
-1453 AGGFVGMVPTSSA
+1453 AGGLVGLIGANSGVANIDQSYATGNVQQTAASGIAGGLVGQVGSSNA
-1466 GSSINI
+1466 GSSTQI

-1481 QGASGNY
+1481 TGVVSNY
-1488 LGGFVG
+1488 LGGLVG
-1494 QFLSATRGSISSS
+1494 NFAPAANGGIQNS
-1507 YETGGVSGSTH
+1507 YTTGAVSGSTQM
-1518 LGGFIGAIG
+1518 GGLIGSL
-1527 ATTTLQNNF
+1527 TTGSNLQNNY
-1536 WNATNNAG
+1536 WNTSNNAG
-1544 LSLVSGGVGDKTVA
+1544 LSSVSGGVAAKLVA
-1558 TSGISGLSTVQMQS
+1558 TAGIAGLSTTEM
-1572 FANFTSWDSNIWQT
+1572 QT
-1586 LSYFNNQLP
+1586 LSNFSGWDTANVWQSLAYFNNQLP

-1617 TPTLNYSIT
+1617 TPILNYSIT

-1655 QSITSSTNAGTYS
+1655 QSITSSTNAGVYS

-1703 TYSGTTSIAPT
+1703 TYSGTTSVVPS
-1714 SYTVTGLKNGETMVP
+1714 SYSVTGLKNGETMVP

-1761 SITSAYNAAPNSTS
+1761 SITSAYNATPNSTS

-1798 YSGQAYTGTYTSSAM
+1798 YFGQAYTGTYTSSAM
-1813 VAADANLIAVTGVA
+1813 VNADINLISVTGVA
-1827 TGTDAGTYPSNLSV
+1827 TGTNAGTYPSNLSV
-1841 TLSGSAQTNYSTPT
+1841 TLSGSAQTNYSTPV
-1855 IRNANFVISPKPIAV
+1855 IRNANFVISPKPISV
-1870 TSQAI
+1870 TSQTT
-1875 AATYDGL
+1875 AATYDGV
-1882 TTYST
+1882 TTYAS
-1887 LAGQATYTYTD
+1887 LAGQATFTYTD

-1907 VTQVANKTGIAQAGS
+1907 VTQVANKSGIAQAGS
-1922 YTVTPSL
+1922 YTVTPSS

-1966 VYDRTTQASVSNG
+1966 VYDRTTQATVSNG

-1984 LAADTNNVTLNQSG
+1984 LAADINNVSLNQSG
-1998 AFASPNVGAAVAVN
+1998 AFANPNVGPAVAVN
-2012 LADTLSGSA
+2012 LSDTLSGLA

-2045 GQTGV
+2045 GQIGV

-2059 AAMSGGALTGVLAGD
+2059 AVLSGGALTGVLAGD
-2074 QVTLVQT
+2074 SVTLVQA
-2081 GAFASANVGTAKP
+2081 GNFASPGVGTAKT
-2094 ITPANALTG
+2094 ISAANALTG

-2124 AVLNVQGLAASPKVY
+2124 AVLNVQGLAASSKVY

-2287 ANITP
+2287 ANIAP

-2303 NKVYDATTT
+2303 NKVYDATIT

-2336 FNTKNVGIA
+2336 FNTKNASIA
-2345 KPITPSNTLSGAE
+2345 KPITASNTLSGAE
-2358 ASNYLLTQPTLSA
+2358 ASNYVLTQPTLSA

-2520 TANQSIAD
+2520 TANQTIAD

-2551 APLSVTGLSVSDKF
+2551 APLSVTGLTVNDKL
-2565 YDGTTDATV
+2565 YDGTTDATF
-2574 AGNVVANPLAGD
+2574 AGNPVANPLAGD
-2586 DVSIS
+2586 DVTIT
-2591 GVPSAQFSSK
+2591 GVPSAQFTTK
-2601 NAGNNIPVAISNL
+2601 NAGNNIPVIISNL
-2614 ALSGAD
+2614 SLTGAD
-2620 AANYSAS
+2620 RTNYSAS
-2627 GITGVVAT
+2627 AITGVVAK
-2635 IKPAP
+2635 INPAP
-2640 LTAEVADFSKV
+2640 LTADVADFTKV
-2651 YDGTTNASPRLV
+2651 YDGTTNASPSLE
-2663 ITSGLIGNETVSATG
+2663 ITSGLIGNETLRATG
-2678 SGFLDNK
+2678 SGTLNSK
-2685 NVLDATALRV
+2685 NVNDAIALTV
-2695 TSTTLIDGNNGG
+2695 NSTTLIDGDNGG

-2750 TITSGLVGTET
+2750 TITAGLVGTET
-2761 LGVTGAATFNSK
+2761 LGVSGTATFNSK
-2773 DVATSNTLTL
+2773 DVAASNTLTL

-2797 SNYSLDLGQNM
+2797 SNYSLDVGQNM
-2808 AAKILPAP
+2808 AAKILSAP
-2816 LTASLTASSKVY
+2816 LVASLTASSKVY
-2828 DGTTAATSTMR
+2828 DGTTAATSSLR
-2839 ITSGLIGE
+2839 ITSGLIGA
-2847 ETVTVNGLAA
+2847 ETVTVNGLAS
-2857 FNSKDVAAA
+2857 FNSKDVASA

-2872 QATLL
+2872 QTTLL
-2877 DGANGGLASNYKLDP
+2877 DGINGGLATNYKLDP
-2892 GQSVAARITPA
+2892 GQTVAAKITPA

-2910 SANKVY
+2910 PANKVY

-2961 INLADGANGGVASN
+2961 INLADGANGGLASN

-2990 APLTASVSVPEKFYD
+2990 APLTASVSVPDKIYD
-3005 GSVSANPS
+3005 GSVSATPI
-3013 MNVLS
+3013 MNVLT
-3018 GLIGSEKVIITAKAS
+3018 GLMGSEKLNITAMAS
-3033 FNSKDV
+3033 YNSKDV

-3046 VNSVSLSDGSNGGL
+3046 VNSVSLSNGSNGGL

-3085 SAPNKVYDGA
+3085 SVPNKVYDGS
-3095 PSANA
+3095 PTTNA

-3129 ANLLT
+3129 ANLMT
-3134 VQSVSLEDGNNGG
+3134 VQSVALEDGNNGG

-3156 GQTVA
+3156 GQKVA
-3161 AKISPASLS
+3161 ATISPASLT
-3170 VAQIA
+3170 VTQIA
-3175 SSSSTYAEP
+3175 SASSTYAEP
-3184 IKTGEV
+3184 IKTGEA
-3190 TLIGVIGVDKVTGV
+3190 TLTGLIGADKVTGV
-3204 VELADVMYS
+3204 VELGDAVFS
-3213 SSKNVAVGSYK
+3213 SSNNVVVGAYK
-3224 QAVNSLSG
+3224 QAVNALAG

-3274 GAVSLSNVIANDTI
+3274 GAVSLSNVVAKDAI

-3308 TVGNFAGSQKIASL
+3308 TVGNFVGSQKIASL
-3322 AGPDAANYNYT
+3322 AGTDAANYNFT

-3345 SSGAIYPREMNA
+3345 SSGAIYPREMNV
-3357 SAVKPVVNKDSS
+3357 SAVKPVVNKDST
-3369 LAKVSEPISNERV
+3369 LAKTPETINNERA
-3382 MAQDSKTARADQST
+3382 MAQDSKTARADQPP
-3396 TSQATQDVRT
+3396 TSQATQDVIA
-3406 APTQAKSD
+3406 APTQAKND
-3414 DAAKVLTQPDQK
+3414 VAAKVLSEPDQK
-3426 TLQVATLSKAD
+3426 TLQVATLGKPG
-3437 AKVTSQLRASS
+3437 AKVTPQLRGTS
-3448 PNRSPSLVQPS
+3448 PNRSPSLAQPS
-3459 GLASGFAPGLAP
+3459 SLASGFAPGIAP
-3471 GASPGASPGVSPGLS
+3471 GIAPGTTAGVAPGLA
-3486 SNSPSTGLPSGENTS
+3486 SNGPSLGLPKGENTT
-3501 SVDQGSSLSENTQS
+3501 SVEQASSLSESTQA
-3515 QKTDAESNF
+3515 QKTDAESSF
-3524 VQDPYEP
+3524 VQDPSEP
-3531 IYSAIREVLESEVTY
+3531 IYAAIREVLESEVTY

-3569 GIANLAGG
+3569 GIANLAGS
-3577 LPGHVPLNVPAP
+3577 LPAKLPINIPTP
-3589 SSSLINNRFGPRLTA
+3589 SSSLINNRFGPRLTG